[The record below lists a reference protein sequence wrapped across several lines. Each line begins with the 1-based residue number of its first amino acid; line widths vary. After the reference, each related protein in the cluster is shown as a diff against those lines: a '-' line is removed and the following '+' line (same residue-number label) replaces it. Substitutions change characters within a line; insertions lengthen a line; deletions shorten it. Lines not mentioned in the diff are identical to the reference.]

1 MTKQF
6 LMTRPIMT
14 SKLLQIGIAAAA
26 SVQAYYYV
34 LVKLNYLENVYAF
47 NGPLVDLYGY
57 LRNVSVITR
66 NGNMC
71 SHQWSDQTF

>member
-14 SKLLQIGIAAAA
+14 SKLLQTGIAAAA

-34 LVKLNYLENVYAF
+34 PGKMNYLENVYAF
-47 NGPLVDLYGY
+47 NSPLVDLYGC
-57 LRNVSVITR
+57 LINVSVITR

-71 SHQWSDQTF
+71 LHQWSDQTF